1 MKKVVN
7 VGGVLIGDGTIKI
20 QSMTNTVTEDITST
34 INQLRGLYSS
44 GADLVRVSANT
55 KEAAMAIHTLREKLG
70 KPIIADIHFSSKLAM
85 LAMEAGADKIRIN
98 PGNIETSDLVKIIK
112 FASQKEVPIRIGVNS
127 GSVKREFLEKYSK
140 QEEAMFYSLK
150 HYIEFFE
157 AHDFDNLVLSAKSS
171 DVKLNIKINEMIASE
186 FDYPLHLGVTE
197 AGIRESAIIKSSIG
211 IGSLLAKGIG
221 DTIRVS
227 ITGDPMQE
235 IPVAR
240 DILSVLGY
248 RKSLNI
254 VSCPTCARCSLDLE
268 DIVREVK
275 SKLDGDL
282 DVDIAIMG
290 CAVNGPG
297 EAKNADIGIA
307 GAGKELVLFEKGE
320 VKGRYNRKEVV
331 DVLID
336 RIEKMED

>member
-7 VGGVLIGDGTIKI
+7 VGGVFIGDGNITI
-20 QSMTNTVTEDITST
+20 QSMTNTVTEHIDDTLH
-34 INQLRGLYSS
+34 QLRALYSS

-55 KEAAMAIHTLREKLG
+55 KDAAKAIYTLKEKLG
-70 KPIIADIHFSSKLAM
+70 KPIIADIHFSPTLAM

-98 PGNIETSDLVKIIK
+98 PGNIETADLVKIIK
-112 FASQKEVPIRIGVNS
+112 YANQKKTPIRIGVNS
-127 GSVKREFLEKYSK
+127 GSVKKEFLQKYPK

-150 HYIEFFE
+150 HYVEFFE
-157 AHDFDNLVLSAKSS
+157 ANDFNNLVLSAKSS
-171 DVKLNIKINEMIASE
+171 NVSLNIKVNEIIASH

-268 DIVREVK
+268 EIVREVK
-275 SKLDGDL
+275 SKLDSAL

-320 VKGRYNRKEVV
+320 VKGRYNRQEVV
-331 DVLID
+331 DVLIE
-336 RIEKMED
+336 RIGKMRD

>member
-1 MKKVVN
+1 MKKMVD
-7 VGGVLIGDGTIKI
+7 VGGVLIGDGGITV
-20 QSMTNTVTEDITST
+20 QSMTNTVTEDIEST
-34 INQLRGLYSS
+34 LNQLRALYSS

-55 KEAAMAIHTLREKLG
+55 VSAANAIYSLREKLG

-85 LAMEAGADKIRIN
+85 LAMQAGADKIRIN
-98 PGNIETSDLVKIIK
+98 PGNIETSELVKIIK
-112 FASQKEVPIRIGVNS
+112 YANQKNIPIRIGVNS
-127 GSVKREFLEKYSK
+127 GSVNKEFLAKYDRI
-140 QEEAMFYSLK
+140 QDAMFYSLK
-150 HYIEFFE
+150 HYIDFFE
-157 AHDFDNLVLSAKSS
+157 SHDFNNLVLSAKSS
-171 DVKLNIKINEMIASE
+171 DVKLNIEVNKMIFDA

-211 IGSLLAKGIG
+211 IGSLLAEGIG

-227 ITGDPMQE
+227 ITGDPLQE
-235 IPVAR
+235 VPVAK
-240 DILSVLGY
+240 DILSALGL

-268 DIVREVK
+268 QIVREVR
-275 SKLDGDL
+275 SKLDSEL
-282 DVDIAIMG
+282 NVNIAIMG

-307 GAGKELVLFEKGE
+307 GSGKELVLFEKGVIE
-320 VKGRYNRKEVV
+320 GRYKREEVI

-336 RIEKMED
+336 RILKMGD